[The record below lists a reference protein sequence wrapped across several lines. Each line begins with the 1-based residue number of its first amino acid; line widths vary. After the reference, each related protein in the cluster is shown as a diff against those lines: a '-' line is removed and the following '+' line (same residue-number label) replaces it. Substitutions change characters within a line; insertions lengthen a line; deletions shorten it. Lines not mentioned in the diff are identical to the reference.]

1 MVAFSSFRRAV
12 TTQRRIKASGKRLR
26 RFHWTCDHQSLGDCT
41 PHAAGRDGGIL
52 WILAGSP
59 PRRGVSQ
66 LSCGQTI
73 TVRNFPLLGSGPIL
87 SRMWAKKSDTA
98 AVSVGRVPSGACF
111 GEPVEEFDPRPVRNN
126 IGDAQPWFVL

>member
-1 MVAFSSFRRAV
+1 MMIETVM
-12 TTQRRIKASGKRLR
+12 
-26 RFHWTCDHQSLGDCT
+26 
-41 PHAAGRDGGIL
+41 AGNERDGMLSLKGIMSFQV
-52 WILAGSP
+52 AADSPHSP

-87 SRMWAKKSDTA
+87 SRIWPKKSDTA

>member
-1 MVAFSSFRRAV
+1 MSPVQLSFRAARAPRGV
-12 TTQRRIKASGKRLR
+12 A
-26 RFHWTCDHQSLGDCT
+26 
-41 PHAAGRDGGIL
+41 
-52 WILAGSP
+52 P
-59 PRRGVSQ
+59 PSSRGVSQ

-126 IGDAQPWFVL
+126 IGDAQPQFVL

>member
-1 MVAFSSFRRAV
+1 MEVFSRPLARRSSMRGHRNSYRAKVRLTLMPWFVITV
-12 TTQRRIKASGKRLR
+12 T
-26 RFHWTCDHQSLGDCT
+26 LGWAER
-41 PHAAGRDGGIL
+41 H
-52 WILAGSP
+52 SP

-126 IGDAQPWFVL
+126 IGDAQPRFVL

>member
-1 MVAFSSFRRAV
+1 MKPILPHLRSN
-12 TTQRRIKASGKRLR
+12 RLR
-26 RFHWTCDHQSLGDCT
+26 SSGAQ
-41 PHAAGRDGGIL
+41 GIPL
-52 WILAGSP
+52 

-87 SRMWAKKSDTA
+87 SRMWPKKLDTA

-126 IGDAQPWFVL
+126 IGDAQPRFVLRSEEHTSELQSPCNLVCRLLLEKKKISSAT

>member
-1 MVAFSSFRRAV
+1 MPSTSARWCCLRPEPSKEKRGYSERRRRMYKWNAV
-12 TTQRRIKASGKRLR
+12 PRQPEGS
-26 RFHWTCDHQSLGDCT
+26 
-41 PHAAGRDGGIL
+41 RDGHPESSKY
-52 WILAGSP
+52 SP
-59 PRRGVSQ
+59 SRRGVSQ

-87 SRMWAKKSDTA
+87 SRMWPKKSDTA

>member
-1 MVAFSSFRRAV
+1 MSPS
-12 TTQRRIKASGKRLR
+12 
-26 RFHWTCDHQSLGDCT
+26 QSLSAT
-41 PHAAGRDGGIL
+41 SLGGSKFL
-52 WILAGSP
+52 PRFTADEDFLNSLSDSP

-66 LSCGQTI
+66 LSCGQAI

-87 SRMWAKKSDTA
+87 SRMWPKKLDTA

-126 IGDAQPWFVL
+126 IGDAQPRFVL

>member
-1 MVAFSSFRRAV
+1 QGNTPVWNLGIIEIDVNCVRQKFFS
-12 TTQRRIKASGKRLR
+12 
-26 RFHWTCDHQSLGDCT
+26 
-41 PHAAGRDGGIL
+41 
-52 WILAGSP
+52 
-59 PRRGVSQ
+59 RGVSQ

-87 SRMWAKKSDTA
+87 SRMWRKKSDTA

-126 IGDAQPWFVL
+126 IGDAQPRFVL

>member
-1 MVAFSSFRRAV
+1 M
-12 TTQRRIKASGKRLR
+12 
-26 RFHWTCDHQSLGDCT
+26 
-41 PHAAGRDGGIL
+41 RD
-52 WILAGSP
+52 SP

-87 SRMWAKKSDTA
+87 SRMWPKKSDTA

-126 IGDAQPWFVL
+126 IGDAQPLVVLR

>member
-1 MVAFSSFRRAV
+1 MIREPIPGHGPEAGPSNGFRTRKFRNTFVKTMRNRHSCA
-12 TTQRRIKASGKRLR
+12 K
-26 RFHWTCDHQSLGDCT
+26 H
-41 PHAAGRDGGIL
+41 
-52 WILAGSP
+52 SP

-66 LSCGQTI
+66 LSCGQAI

-87 SRMWAKKSDTA
+87 SRMWPKKSDTA

-126 IGDAQPWFVL
+126 IGDAQPRFVL